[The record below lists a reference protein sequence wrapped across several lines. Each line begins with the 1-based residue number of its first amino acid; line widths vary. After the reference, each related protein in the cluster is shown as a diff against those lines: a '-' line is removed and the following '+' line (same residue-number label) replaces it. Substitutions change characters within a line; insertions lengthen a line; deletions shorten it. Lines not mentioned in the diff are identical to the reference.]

1 MVPVVFGLDS
11 GTRWL
16 LMYGVVG
23 FRLWRSLLSS
33 PAVSPVF
40 SVFTPVY
47 PGLFGFL
54 IYDSSL
60 SFIHLSFDLG
70 TIVLP
75 LLWLRFWHLQAY
87 SYHKRCMILMM
98 RLIGSLENDPL
109 QMDLLSIRRSV
120 GLTFL
125 YFGCSFLSLFSIFV

>member
-47 PGLFGFL
+47 PGLFGFIL

-75 LLWLRFWHLQAY
+75 LLWLRFWHL
-87 SYHKRCMILMM
+87 
-98 RLIGSLENDPL
+98 
-109 QMDLLSIRRSV
+109 
-120 GLTFL
+120 
-125 YFGCSFLSLFSIFV
+125 